1 MRMSRKSIHNSLRYV
16 VLIVLGVVLVYPIV
30 FMFFASFK
38 ESNEIFSSTK
48 LFPEK
53 FLWQNYVEG
62 WKSGA
67 TGDITYTHFFI
78 NTFSLVIPVVAFT
91 LVSCTLVAYGFARFD
106 FPFKKILF
114 PAMLAT
120 LMLPN
125 TVIIIPRFMLFNKLG
140 WLNSF
145 LPFIVPAVFACYPFF
160 IFMIIQFL
168 RSIPRSLDESAKI
181 DGCSSLRIL
190 VSILAPLMKP
200 AIFSAGLFQFMWT
213 WNDFFNQLIFLNSPR
228 KFTLALGLRL
238 SIDASTEAVKWNE
251 VMAMSTCSI
260 MPLII
265 LFFLCQRYFVD
276 GMTAGGIKG

>member
-200 AIFSAGLFQFMWT
+200 LVC
-213 WNDFFNQLIFLNSPR
+213 FNSCGRGTIS
-228 KFTLALGLRL
+228 
-238 SIDASTEAVKWNE
+238 SIS
-251 VMAMSTCSI
+251 
-260 MPLII
+260 
-265 LFFLCQRYFVD
+265 
-276 GMTAGGIKG
+276 

>member
-228 KFTLALGLRL
+228 KFTLALGLCLSVGLML
-238 SIDASTEAVKWNE
+238 SILRK
-251 VMAMSTCSI
+251 
-260 MPLII
+260 
-265 LFFLCQRYFVD
+265 R
-276 GMTAGGIKG
+276 K